1 MDAKTF
7 QDVLIYLGLS
17 PIETRAKVI
26 KSVFVDGL
34 TVSEAA
40 DLAGYSRQS
49 ARFLIQRVTSDLRR
63 VSDLTGVNLSP
74 TIRRGTPGRK
84 ANRAQQ

>member
-1 MDAKTF
+1 MF
-7 QDVLIYLGLS
+7 LNVLIYLGLS
-17 PIETRAKVI
+17 PTEARAKVI

-40 DLAGYSRQS
+40 DLAGYSRPS

-63 VSDLTGVNLSP
+63 VGDLTGVNLSP
-74 TIRRGTPGRK
+74 TVRRGTPGRK